1 MIKES
6 DPSDQAKYECVASNS
21 VGTEYAKSIMLY
33 VKSKYYFASIVWSRW
48 FLFYFFNFKICAVK
62 FRLTNISHQIY
73 PPDS

>member
-33 VKSKYYFASIVWSRW
+33 VKSKY
-48 FLFYFFNFKICAVK
+48 N
-62 FRLTNISHQIY
+62 
-73 PPDS
+73 